1 MIKKLFLIIKKVTIS
16 FFLLYTFNIIIQPL
30 NFIIPINYITV
41 LSISFLGIPALLSLI
56 TLSIFIF

>member
-41 LSISFLGIPALLSLI
+41 LSISFFGIPALLSLI

>member
-16 FFLLYTFNIIIQPL
+16 FFLLYAFNIIIQPL

-41 LSISFLGIPALLSLI
+41 LSISFFGIPALLSLI